1 MSGDFNSIDPLL
13 VGLTFVIV
21 GVNAGNLCKA
31 DFPKRSVLAG
41 EIWNCR
47 FGVSKCSSLLT
58 KPQT

>member
-31 DFPKRSVLAG
+31 DFPKDRYLLVKY
-41 EIWNCR
+41 EIEDLEFLNVHH
-47 FGVSKCSSLLT
+47 F
-58 KPQT
+58 

>member
-31 DFPKRSVLAG
+31 DFPKRSSRC
-41 EIWNCR
+41 WKKSN
-47 FGVSKCSSLLT
+47 
-58 KPQT
+58 